1 MTNGKLENRVALI
14 TGGTTGIGL
23 ATAKRFAAESARV
36 VVTGRNAETLAAA
49 CGHLDG
55 QVEVVESDALVT
67 GASSGI
73 GEATAERLAKA
84 GYKVY
89 GTSRRGAQAGKRWF
103 EMLRFV
109 LPLIASAIAT
119 PALAADPVAEVRVYA
134 LDCGRADFKDM
145 GMLSDTGEYDG
156 KPGSLV
162 DPCFVIRH
170 PKGTLL
176 WDTGL
181 GDEIADSPTGL
192 TLGGIQGWVDHKLAD
207 QLKTLGLTPADIT
220 FVAFSH
226 FHFDHTGNANAFP
239 SSTWILDKAE
249 VAWATATPPP
259 PAVMP
264 DTFSGY
270 KTAKTQMIDGDL
282 DVFGDGSVRILH
294 TPGHTPG
301 HHVLMVTLRK
311 AGTVLLSGDLYPI
324 RDSRKAGRVPMGNV
338 SRADTLASI
347 NRVEKIAGNRKA
359 RVVVQHDPAD
369 FKSLPKFPAYLQ

>member
-1 MTNGKLENRVALI
+1 MKSKT
-14 TGGTTGIGL
+14 
-23 ATAKRFAAESARV
+23 
-36 VVTGRNAETLAAA
+36 
-49 CGHLDG
+49 
-55 QVEVVESDALVT
+55 ALVT
-67 GASSGI
+67 RASSGF

-84 GYKVY
+84 GDEVY
-89 GTSRRGAQAGKRWF
+89 GASRRGAQAGKRRF
-103 EMLRFV
+103 AMLTLV
-109 LPLIASAIAT
+109 LPIVAAAIAT
-119 PALAADPVAEVRVYA
+119 PALAAEPVAEVRLYA
-134 LDCGRADFKDM
+134 LDCGRYEFKDM
-145 GMLSDTGEYDG
+145 GMFSDTGEYDG

-176 WDTGL
+176 WDAGL
-181 GDEIADSPTGL
+181 GDKIADSASGL
-192 TLGGIQGWVDHKLAD
+192 TFGGIQGWVDHKLAD

-220 FVAFSH
+220 FVALSH
-226 FHFDHTGNANAFP
+226 LHFDHTGNANAFP

-249 VAWATATPPP
+249 LAWATATPPP

-282 DVFGDGSVRILH
+282 DVFGDGSVRILR

-301 HHVLMVTLRK
+301 HKSLMVKLRK
-311 AGTVLLSGDLYPI
+311 AGTVILSADLYAT
-324 RDSRKAGRVPMGNV
+324 RDSRKAGRVPVGNV

-347 NRVEKIAGNRKA
+347 DRVEQIAGNRKA